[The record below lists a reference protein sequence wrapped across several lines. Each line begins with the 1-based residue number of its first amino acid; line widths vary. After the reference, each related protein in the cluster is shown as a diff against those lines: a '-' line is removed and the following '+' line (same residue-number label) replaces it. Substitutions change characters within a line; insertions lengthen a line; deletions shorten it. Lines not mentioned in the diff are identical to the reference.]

1 MKTSQF
7 PAQTSL
13 PSDAVIPYVSGNTNY
28 TITLAN
34 FQNSLGVSGT
44 IAQTGTNGVPVLDVQ
59 GSSKL
64 IRNLVGGF
72 GVDIQ
77 ENELNGITIST
88 AFTFDEDGA
97 ALVDDPSSSTPTFR
111 SIVAGAG
118 INVSE
123 EPGRITISESGAPTG
138 SNVDVIYSV
147 SDFAIQDATTITL
160 SANTAY
166 IFSAPITTSK
176 RFIVGAGVSILS
188 YTNFVQTLE
197 YTGTGVMFTIA
208 SGNVSIYALRFS
220 CPNGTVFSYTGA
232 GQLQMERSSCLS
244 CVNVGTIN
252 AVGITSF
259 NWTNC
264 SFPAI
269 SGNGLVFNGEFF
281 VCSFTKQYHQ
291 TTNASGILF
300 DITSATFSTF
310 EMADV
315 EFIGVAGTKSIKGAS
330 GSANVLSNSVATVS
344 SSGLAGGGA
353 TPLTGIS
360 ITDIRWAFSGNS
372 GVEDTIEDALIYF
385 RNNVTQT
392 VIGVANTPY
401 LVAGTWVQSRASKFT
416 TTSAGRATF
425 TAERPITVPV
435 DIAAQLKMAS
445 GGTVNVTV
453 YLAKNGSVISDS
465 AITASVSSSAL
476 TGVNIHWQLTLNPN
490 DYLEVFVAN
499 NTNTINVIA
508 DQALLRIR

>member
-123 EPGRITISESGAPTG
+123 EAGRITISESGAPVGANT
-138 SNVDVIYSV
+138 VVIYSV
-147 SDFAIQDATTITL
+147 SDFAVQDATTITL
-160 SANTAY
+160 QANTKY
-166 IFSAPITTSK
+166 IFGAKVTTSK
-176 RFIVGAGVSILS
+176 RFIINDGVNITGAGFPV
-188 YTNFVQTLE
+188 VLE
-197 YTGTGVMFTIA
+197 YTGSDVLFTSVNANWLINQFVFDCPSGTIFNKSGSGVGIMDA
-208 SGNVSIYALRFS
+208 SQ
-220 CPNGTVFSYTGA
+220 CK
-232 GQLQMERSSCLS
+232 S
-244 CVNVGTIN
+244 CVNIGTLGGSGFSAVNFTNNQFSLVTGQGFVFAGSQIVCSLTKLFIN
-252 AVGITSF
+252 TTSASAKGLDFGTSVFNDIEVENYEFFGIAGSY
-259 NWTNC
+259 
-264 SFPAI
+264 AI
-269 SGNGLVFNGEFF
+269 SAQSDSSNV
-281 VCSFTKQYHQ
+281 
-291 TTNASGILF
+291 ASG
-300 DITSATFSTF
+300 
-310 EMADV
+310 
-315 EFIGVAGTKSIKGAS
+315 K
-330 GSANVLSNSVATVS
+330 VATVS
-344 SSGLAGGGA
+344 NSGLNGGSSSA
-353 TPLTGIS
+353 LSGIS
-360 ITDIRWAFSGNS
+360 NSATRWEFVGNS
-372 GVEDTIEDALIYF
+372 GVSNTIEDALLFF

-392 VIGVANTPY
+392 VIGVSNTPY
-401 LVAGTWVQSRASKFT
+401 IVAGTWVQSRVSKFT
-416 TTSAGRATF
+416 TTAAGRATLVS
-425 TAERPITVPV
+425 ERAIVVPV

-445 GGTVNVTV
+445 GGSVNVTV
-453 YLAKNGSVISDS
+453 YLAKNGAVISDS
-465 AITASVSSSAL
+465 AITASVSSSSF

-499 NTNTINVIA
+499 NTNTVNVIA